1 MDEFYRNISRPY
13 WLIAPNDV
21 NNISIKVKNALAEQY
36 NGVSFQSY
44 KETTLFY
51 INKMLDEMK

>member
-36 NGVSFQSY
+36 NGVSFQSVSSHSG
-44 KETTLFY
+44 LAMVF
-51 INKMLDEMK
+51 